1 MDDDVATEDPKRSG
15 PPRDD
20 AGAVDDSGASVD
32 EDRHYLRD
40 PEGILESRRDADERA
55 QDDLLEL
62 DQTELEELGL
72 VLDDPHQPEPE

>member
-1 MDDDVATEDPKRSG
+1 MSNDRAADPSNVPGDEASALSQDDS
-15 PPRDD
+15 
-20 AGAVDDSGASVD
+20 AVDD
-32 EDRHYLRD
+32 ERHYLHD
-40 PEGILESRRDADERA
+40 PEGLVENGRDADERA